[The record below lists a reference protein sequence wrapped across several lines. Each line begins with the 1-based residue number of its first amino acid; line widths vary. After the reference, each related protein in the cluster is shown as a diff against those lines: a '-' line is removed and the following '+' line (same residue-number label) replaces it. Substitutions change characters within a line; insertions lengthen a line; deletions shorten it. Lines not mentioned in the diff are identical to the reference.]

1 MAVWATLFIE
11 SWKRKESTVALR
23 FGMSSFENEEEDRP
37 EFQGELILSPIDG
50 SSTVHFPS
58 STYHQR
64 MALSITIIL
73 FLIFC
78 VIGAVGGI
86 FVLKLFLLSEPQKS
100 TLTILGINLSSII
113 AAIANAVQIQIM
125 NAVYN
130 GIAIKLND
138 MENHQTDT
146 IYEDNLIAKVF
157 VFNCVN
163 SYASLFYIGFIKEL
177 VGDPCI
183 ESCMAELNTTLG
195 TIFLTKLVVG
205 SLQSIVTAYMANQ
218 KRLKDET
225 AGIPSDAVVTPPEYQ
240 YIQQEYHYMLGTFK
254 DYADNMIQYGY
265 ATLFVAS
272 FPLAPIMAFFSNYIE
287 LLVDGWKL
295 CQLHRRPIPKGA
307 QDIGTWM
314 GILEVMGF
322 LSVLT
327 NVGMICFTG
336 EFLDGYSL
344 VIKFAAFLI
353 LEHILL
359 GIKSLV
365 GFIIP
370 DVPEDVETQLARQ
383 EFIVSKVIL
392 NMKDDEL
399 DMDELGVSE
408 EEEEEKAGKKFKF
421 KQAFEILHEDLDY
434 IYPKKAEDEPIGGF
448 LGSILT
454 ALGMNKRPVEGEQ
467 DDEEEEE
474 MTELM
479 D

>member
-1 MAVWATLFIE
+1 M
-11 SWKRKESTVALR
+11 
-23 FGMSSFENEEEDRP
+23 
-37 EFQGELILSPIDG
+37 
-50 SSTVHFPS
+50 
-58 STYHQR
+58 
-64 MALSITIIL
+64 
-73 FLIFC
+73 
-78 VIGAVGGI
+78 
-86 FVLKLFLLSEPQKS
+86 
-100 TLTILGINLSSII
+100 
-113 AAIANAVQIQIM
+113 
-125 NAVYN
+125 
-130 GIAIKLND
+130 
-138 MENHQTDT
+138 
-146 IYEDNLIAKVF
+146 F

-399 DMDELGVSE
+399 DIDELGVSE
-408 EEEEEKAGKKFKF
+408 EEGEEKEGKKFKF
-421 KQAFEILHEDLDY
+421 KQVADPFLCLSLFSPSFESGLRNPSRGSRLHL
-434 IYPKKAEDEPIGGF
+434 PQ
-448 LGSILT
+448 GS
-454 ALGMNKRPVEGEQ
+454 
-467 DDEEEEE
+467 
-474 MTELM
+474 
-479 D
+479 